1 MAGGGMESDG
11 LQCTATNAALTVEIL
26 DYDQIFTS
34 ALAANTFEGQQ
45 AMLTSGFMGLGQAD
59 FIPCGTYIVDTVE
72 PLEANLKYRLNLR
85 DKGLLME
92 QTVWPYGNNG
102 WPTSSANPLSVISD
116 PMSILNAI
124 MAACGYGSGDLNTP
138 VISAYQQGLFYGC
151 TMDFSI
157 TQPPQAKAWLSQEIY
172 SPLAGFAFW
181 NYAGKYTPHFL
192 LPQGPPTVASYPVFT
207 PRSIRDPIPVP
218 GAGPYCAALMM
229 MMDYDGQNY
238 NTQNLSTDTAGL
250 ALYEGVVQITNRQS
264 RGLRSA
270 NGGCMFAELAASATF
285 RRYAVKPWIL
295 NYTSFWPSIVLE
307 PGDVVPVTHP
317 QIPIKG
323 VGMGFVN
330 RWFEVQKKEPNWVD
344 GTVDLSLIDVNWMN
358 ATQRVIAP
366 NGTPNYAGS
375 SAAQR
380 AEYLYPDQGQMV
392 Y

>member
-1 MAGGGMESDG
+1 
-11 LQCTATNAALTVEIL
+11 
-26 DYDQIFTS
+26 
-34 ALAANTFEGQQ
+34 
-45 AMLTSGFMGLGQAD
+45 
-59 FIPCGTYIVDTVE
+59 
-72 PLEANLKYRLNLR
+72 
-85 DKGLLME
+85 
-92 QTVWPYGNNG
+92 
-102 WPTSSANPLSVISD
+102 
-116 PMSILNAI
+116 
-124 MAACGYGSGDLNTP
+124 
-138 VISAYQQGLFYGC
+138 
-151 TMDFSI
+151 
-157 TQPPQAKAWLSQEIY
+157 
-172 SPLAGFAFW
+172 
-181 NYAGKYTPHFL
+181 
-192 LPQGPPTVASYPVFT
+192 
-207 PRSIRDPIPVP
+207 
-218 GAGPYCAALMM
+218 
-229 MMDYDGQNY
+229 
-238 NTQNLSTDTAGL
+238 
-250 ALYEGVVQITNRQS
+250 
-264 RGLRSA
+264 
-270 NGGCMFAELAASATF
+270 MFAELAASATF